1 MSLFCQMKKLEA
13 LRRNRNQFHLK
24 TLLSQRYQG
33 NKKQIFRRM
42 TQLQNLNLPKD
53 FTMMLISLETKM
65 IQFFENLNNAFQMA
79 IVVNGQA
86 SMVKVIQSLP
96 SIDICSGMSNTV
108 KLKHLT
114 RTTGILTQMIS

>member
-1 MSLFCQMKKLEA
+1 MKKLEA

-65 IQFFENLNNAFQMA
+65 IQFFENLNNAFQMV
-79 IVVNGQA
+79 IMVNGQA
-86 SMVKVIQSLP
+86 SMVKVILYQRR
-96 SIDICSGMSNTV
+96 IDICSGMSNTGRR
-108 KLKHLT
+108 KHLT